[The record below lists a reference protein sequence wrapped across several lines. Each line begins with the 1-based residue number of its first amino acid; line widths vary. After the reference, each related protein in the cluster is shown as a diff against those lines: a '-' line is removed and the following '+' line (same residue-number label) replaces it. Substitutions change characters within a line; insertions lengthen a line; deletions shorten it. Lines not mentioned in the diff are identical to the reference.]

1 MAKTILAM
9 TTTHGP
15 QLHTT
20 AEQWALRL
28 PADRTNKHPYR
39 DGVYSFDELRDLRR
53 GENLAELSTMEAMTR
68 AHGRCEAAMTRLA
81 DKWEEKAADMAII
94 FGNDQREVFGDE
106 INPSFMVY
114 CGRKIPHYPASAEV
128 KAKMPPGIAEAD
140 GGHAAPDYREYDG
153 VPELGEHIVR
163 TLSENDFDVAISR
176 AWPSGSKN
184 GASHAFGHLYRQV
197 MRDKVVPNIPLFQNT
212 FFPPNQPS
220 ARRAYEYGRQVKK
233 AVDSWESDQK
243 IAVFGSGGMTHFTID
258 EDFDRAFLAAL
269 KNRDKD
275 WLCSIPLKTL
285 QAGTSELKSWISLMG
300 YLENENV
307 EFNEIDYVPCYRS
320 EAGTGTAQGFC
331 WWEIK

>member
-128 KAKMPPGIAEAD
+128 KAKMPPGIA
-140 GGHAAPDYREYDG
+140 
-153 VPELGEHIVR
+153 
-163 TLSENDFDVAISR
+163 
-176 AWPSGSKN
+176 
-184 GASHAFGHLYRQV
+184 
-197 MRDKVVPNIPLFQNT
+197 
-212 FFPPNQPS
+212 
-220 ARRAYEYGRQVKK
+220 
-233 AVDSWESDQK
+233 
-243 IAVFGSGGMTHFTID
+243 
-258 EDFDRAFLAAL
+258 
-269 KNRDKD
+269 
-275 WLCSIPLKTL
+275 
-285 QAGTSELKSWISLMG
+285 
-300 YLENENV
+300 
-307 EFNEIDYVPCYRS
+307 
-320 EAGTGTAQGFC
+320 
-331 WWEIK
+331 